1 MSTKNNTDKVLAF
14 VINLL
19 CHVFILLTFLTFFFF
34 LYISKLTAEHI
45 DTEMKK
51 MVTEKTSELMKNLD
65 QKLKPNDISWQ
76 AVNIVSSAFQMKCQG
91 NLKSIE
97 DNNLELYDSSVCFL
111 FLFGLVILILI
122 SYFMIRDV
130 KLGLKFIM
138 VENFVIF
145 TFVGMIE
152 IYFFLNIASKYIPI
166 SPDTATIAIT
176 DRLKYQSS
184 Q

>member
-1 MSTKNNTDKVLAF
+1 MSSKNSTDKVLSF

-45 DTEMKK
+45 DTEMKS
-51 MVTEKTSELMKNLD
+51 MVFNKTNELMKSLD
-65 QKLKPNDISWQ
+65 QKVKPGDISWS
-76 AVNIVSSAFQMKCQG
+76 AVNIVSGAFQTKCQG

-97 DNNLELYDSSVCFL
+97 DNNLELYDSSICFL
-111 FLFGLVILILI
+111 LIFGLVIIVLVC
-122 SYFMIRDV
+122 YFMIRNV
-130 KLGLKFIM
+130 NLGLKYIM

-145 TFVGMIE
+145 AFVGMIE

-166 SPDTATIAIT
+166 SPDTAVIAIT
-176 DRLKYQSS
+176 DRLKYQAS